1 MKNLPAQITR
11 KCFLLFLCTYY
22 TFFPAW
28 LSAKPIHQSLSAP
41 ASDALPVLVS
51 GQAQSGWSC
60 GDPENHYL
68 QVDQTNEKVVIK
80 WESFDI
86 GSDSHTHFEQVEGG
100 VALNRIYDN
109 SPSQI
114 YGKLTAT
121 GSIYLVNQN
130 GILFGKGS
138 RTNIGSLVASSLNIA
153 EDDFQDG
160 IWKYQA
166 EDDDAGD
173 VANHGTITSSSGGNV
188 FLLGGNV
195 ENSGTISSEGGRIFL
210 AGANEFEWTTV
221 VSSTGENT
229 REYVDTDCSGNAVN
243 SETGEILADVGK
255 VGMYGDIVR
264 HDGLIRSLS
273 TVVTGS
279 SIQLVASKKVITGE
293 NSTIN
298 SSLKKLENPT
308 VAEVF
313 AEGREIDISIENESE
328 SDGSWSG
335 VALYGD
341 IIFPSGDMTIDA
353 GDGGRIYLAPGSS
366 IDLSGSWVDK
376 NASEAVL
383 SAVGKSASDVVLSA
397 QLNSLELRDEF
408 LQKNSILKGET
419 IYFLLHEGVSI
430 GNISD
435 HLDSRTLSV
444 WEQSMEGGTLTLEAG
459 QGDIIVDNGATIDI
473 SGGGIHYAGGYVQTT
488 KLVSDGVVY
497 DIADAPDTLVYD
509 SLINYGENFSE
520 TYTDYVSEHTEGYD
534 AGTLSMSAKQIVYE
548 GNLDASVVQG
558 YYQVN
563 LTDPVDSLGYQTVV
577 GTKIPSGGTLEIGNT
592 SAPSLDSYI
601 TEDPVVDVIVIKDT
615 TSGLGLEFDPETSLL
630 PEERNGETWLSDDLL
645 NNAGLSILKL
655 SATRS
660 VVTESDTTISLAS
673 GGELK
678 VKARR
683 ILHQGSIEVPS
694 GTVDLRI
701 RSNKSSDQYIS
712 DTTENPD
719 YVSTAELGPERI
731 ELAAGS
737 GISTAGEMIDNYTG
751 SLTGTSG
758 YDSFGLTAG
767 GSISL
772 RDQTIESQGVVLREG
787 ATLDVRG
794 GYIIGDDRKILDSGD
809 AGSIEILGGA
819 IILDGTVRGT
829 SLYGN
834 GGGSI
839 TLHAGEVRVVADT
852 DDLPGTA
859 PYYSSKDPLPEE
871 YEGLLIID
879 DNRFDDTGFT
889 RITLKS
895 VTDIT
900 LEENVSLTPSLVKL
914 SLTDSGRFS
923 TGLLKQVT
931 VPLEYAG
938 TSAISLEAGTKK
950 STTDTNNDNFSTE
963 LDLENSNTSYVT
975 VKDNASVQVAPEGNI
990 NIKGPGVDLSGR
1002 FSAPAGTISVNSKST
1017 LDQFALY
1024 IRQGA
1029 VFDAAGFNHQSGYL
1043 DNGKI
1048 IWSPADGGNVSL
1060 SSNSTLIIED
1070 DVTID
1075 VSGADPV
1082 TMYRTNDQGRLYSY
1096 TSASEPGSV
1105 RLSFSSFGDQD
1116 GEFST
1121 DTVFLAEKSLDS
1133 LRGGSFYITALNTK
1147 DLDIPIEQLNAIAAG
1162 GFDYLELT
1170 SEAAVS
1176 FMGSGEVSMARGIR
1190 IDTPVITGTEG
1201 GSVTLN
1207 TYWMQM
1213 LNEYEVMDGGSGQ
1226 DAASLVVN
1234 SGFIDI
1240 SGDVKAS
1247 GFDQV
1252 ELNALYDIRLA
1263 DYYYKEGNTT
1273 GDQGLFSVDND
1284 LTLTASRIHP
1294 TSGSVFNIEAG
1305 GNITTRGSG
1314 ITNTSPIYSAMGS
1327 LGLSAQNIYHWG
1339 VIAAPGGSISLN
1351 ADETAGRIYLA
1362 DDSVLSVALEVDVN
1376 YGDVNEGTGALED
1389 YDHDASY
1396 LTSEELPEKQISLNA
1411 HEVIGR
1417 ENAVINLTGGESIF
1431 GYCFIAGTSG
1441 SLDPLTVSNRFVV
1454 LPAEN
1459 GMGYLPGEAIYLEE
1473 NSLLDEGVYVVLPE
1487 AYAFLEGAVVLELQG
1502 SLDSD
1507 SAVKSSAEGYVLAV
1521 GYDADSLTGYHS
1533 SDANLYTVRSASD
1546 VLSEGE
1552 YEYVSLSTGDGGS
1565 LGITAS
1571 TTILNNEITATAKNS
1586 NYQAGVVTLSGENVI
1601 FSSTKGDLG
1610 NNFDFN
1616 TSLEENESLSALIG
1630 KLYLDAEKLSQA
1642 GLWELNIGS
1651 SAITDTITFEENSV
1665 LTGSRINLTAINDI
1679 VINENSGIEVTGGSS
1694 SISILSLEGSLK
1706 MAENSYL
1713 RSSNSISIDAVSL
1726 VRKGEI
1732 EAQKQISLSSD
1743 NLYIVD
1749 AAHEQTFS
1757 DGFVVDEDLWKSF
1770 SSLEQMFF
1778 VGREK
1783 TGFAGVVS
1791 LEAQNGEIFFD
1802 TPLIEDVSGEETTG
1816 RFNISAA
1823 EISLY
1828 NTGTDEAAGGAYAR
1842 GDSTFSLDAGQIYIG
1857 QGDLQFSNFKTVSL
1871 TSENSLTFIGDGS
1884 VDTGNADFVTKAAMT
1899 TGSYRLYLEED
1910 GETIAYETLKFDVN
1924 SGSGKIDILHGSGNE
1939 SANDNIGGS
1948 LTFTGNTVSNQGTV
1962 VVHSG
1967 FIGFTGTG
1975 EGDAVTM
1982 GSTAKVSVKGSSE
1995 DDVYYDAGGVKYEA
2009 ENGNIILSEG
2019 SETDVSAGSDYGDSG
2034 TIWVYSTGGNADI
2047 SGTLLGSSVSGAG
2060 GSFIMDTQT
2069 YGDIS
2074 LLAKK
2079 LSENGFNTA
2088 IDLRIRQGDISL
2100 ASDVTA
2106 SYFRLSADTGDVD
2119 IDSVI
2124 DASGTTGGLV
2134 EIYSGKKLTLSSSTK
2149 IYAGSTGAGEDG
2161 GSIIL
2166 GSGLGNDGYMYLNKS
2181 VLDVSADDGTGG
2193 SIYLR
2198 VARTADNTGITF
2210 DMDEDAKIIGA
2221 SSSIIEGVKIY
2232 QDSKITAEDLAGWK
2246 ADAASFISSA
2256 GESVN
2261 GISLIAGIEVQT
2273 GGDMQ
2278 INTDIDLTGW
2288 RFGSQNAPVALS
2300 FTAGGNLT
2308 VNNAIIDYE
2317 TAKYDLQ
2324 KDTAQLTSFLNF
2336 KAGAPLT
2343 QSGDIIQTS
2352 DPFAVQSGTG
2362 NLVFADK
2369 VMVYTEGGSINFAS
2383 GGATTIG
2390 QIQGDTNQEDY
2401 MSYNHLNYNLASYS
2415 GTIRGKTGENLVI
2428 KGGVIQTATGDIS
2441 LDVGG
2446 DLNLLRTRS
2455 ADNYYLGSIRTTGQ
2469 SAVYSGDDIDWDSL
2483 PDFLK
2488 EMIKIQQAI
2497 SFNKQSSKWNS
2508 GGSISI
2514 QTGGDVKTMYVSSNT
2529 GTETFCLNSD
2539 AWNGLD
2545 ELTDTDGV
2553 WSANYD
2559 GLSATQGIVTMGGG
2573 DVTVTSLG
2581 SFYGQTGTF
2590 GEGDLTISA
2599 MGDINGRFL
2608 NKEGNLEIA
2617 GMGSIGSMSDDQVV
2631 ELFDSQAVLSAQGNI
2646 TLASVLNPG
2655 ISSKDLSDTYQWN
2668 LQYTQDTSVS
2678 ITARTGDITLTGT
2691 PDKENGTGSNTS
2703 SNLDG
2708 TRARLL
2714 PPDLYMK
2721 AGRDV
2726 VIKNRFYMPPSA
2738 SGNIEIY
2745 AGRDITGDSGSDTKT
2760 DFGIYMSDLNPDDV
2774 YGNHSL
2780 DNKEGTISQMSD
2792 LQTSELHSDT
2802 LVRRDDY
2809 TPAVFEAGN
2818 DIRDIQLAVPKAAV
2832 LTAGRDIAN
2841 IKYIGQNIHETDSTV
2856 FYAGRDIYFNNT
2868 RVSKGN
2874 EPGILVGG
2882 PGLILVQAANNID
2895 LGASDGIQATGSV
2908 TNSALPGGSN
2918 DLMVIAGYAKNFIK
2932 EEMDEFFDDL
2942 RQAGIDFIAA
2952 RSAGDEAL
2960 AEQIVADAREDVIDL
2975 FLDGSSS
2982 GEGNISLVNSKIY
2995 TSGGSGNIYTL
3006 AGGTI
3011 DVGLSSIAS
3020 PPILGEAS
3028 EDEESSGIYTTAG
3041 GAIKMYAK
3049 NDINVNESRI
3059 MTFAGGDIDILSDYG
3074 DLNAGRGSK
3083 AAVASSTT
3091 YYVKQADGT
3100 YKVVYEPPAVGSGV
3114 RATAPDYND
3123 AGDIYATAWEGDI
3136 DAGEAGIAG
3145 NNVTLAAQQ
3154 VLNAQNI
3161 QTTGLAVG
3169 FTKPSES
3176 SGSIGG
3182 LTGSGGVSDTSLA
3195 GQENTQLASAQKR
3208 FSESSDGYSIEPRWV
3223 DVEVV
3228 GFGKVDEDEDDDED
3242 EDKQT

>member
-1 MKNLPAQITR
+1 
-11 KCFLLFLCTYY
+11 
-22 TFFPAW
+22 
-28 LSAKPIHQSLSAP
+28 
-41 ASDALPVLVS
+41 
-51 GQAQSGWSC
+51 
-60 GDPENHYL
+60 
-68 QVDQTNEKVVIK
+68 
-80 WESFDI
+80 
-86 GSDSHTHFEQVEGG
+86 
-100 VALNRIYDN
+100 
-109 SPSQI
+109 
-114 YGKLTAT
+114 
-121 GSIYLVNQN
+121 
-130 GILFGKGS
+130 
-138 RTNIGSLVASSLNIA
+138 
-153 EDDFQDG
+153 
-160 IWKYQA
+160 
-166 EDDDAGD
+166 
-173 VANHGTITSSSGGNV
+173 
-188 FLLGGNV
+188 
-195 ENSGTISSEGGRIFL
+195 
-210 AGANEFEWTTV
+210 
-221 VSSTGENT
+221 
-229 REYVDTDCSGNAVN
+229 
-243 SETGEILADVGK
+243 
-255 VGMYGDIVR
+255 
-264 HDGLIRSLS
+264 
-273 TVVTGS
+273 
-279 SIQLVASKKVITGE
+279 
-293 NSTIN
+293 
-298 SSLKKLENPT
+298 
-308 VAEVF
+308 
-313 AEGREIDISIENESE
+313 
-328 SDGSWSG
+328 
-335 VALYGD
+335 
-341 IIFPSGDMTIDA
+341 
-353 GDGGRIYLAPGSS
+353 
-366 IDLSGSWVDK
+366 
-376 NASEAVL
+376 
-383 SAVGKSASDVVLSA
+383 
-397 QLNSLELRDEF
+397 
-408 LQKNSILKGET
+408 
-419 IYFLLHEGVSI
+419 
-430 GNISD
+430 
-435 HLDSRTLSV
+435 
-444 WEQSMEGGTLTLEAG
+444 
-459 QGDIIVDNGATIDI
+459 
-473 SGGGIHYAGGYVQTT
+473 
-488 KLVSDGVVY
+488 
-497 DIADAPDTLVYD
+497 
-509 SLINYGENFSE
+509 
-520 TYTDYVSEHTEGYD
+520 
-534 AGTLSMSAKQIVYE
+534 
-548 GNLDASVVQG
+548 
-558 YYQVN
+558 
-563 LTDPVDSLGYQTVV
+563 
-577 GTKIPSGGTLEIGNT
+577 
-592 SAPSLDSYI
+592 
-601 TEDPVVDVIVIKDT
+601 
-615 TSGLGLEFDPETSLL
+615 
-630 PEERNGETWLSDDLL
+630 
-645 NNAGLSILKL
+645 
-655 SATRS
+655 
-660 VVTESDTTISLAS
+660 
-673 GGELK
+673 
-678 VKARR
+678 
-683 ILHQGSIEVPS
+683 
-694 GTVDLRI
+694 
-701 RSNKSSDQYIS
+701 
-712 DTTENPD
+712 
-719 YVSTAELGPERI
+719 
-731 ELAAGS
+731 
-737 GISTAGEMIDNYTG
+737 
-751 SLTGTSG
+751 
-758 YDSFGLTAG
+758 
-767 GSISL
+767 
-772 RDQTIESQGVVLREG
+772 
-787 ATLDVRG
+787 
-794 GYIIGDDRKILDSGD
+794 
-809 AGSIEILGGA
+809 
-819 IILDGTVRGT
+819 
-829 SLYGN
+829 
-834 GGGSI
+834 
-839 TLHAGEVRVVADT
+839 
-852 DDLPGTA
+852 
-859 PYYSSKDPLPEE
+859 
-871 YEGLLIID
+871 
-879 DNRFDDTGFT
+879 
-889 RITLKS
+889 
-895 VTDIT
+895 
-900 LEENVSLTPSLVKL
+900 
-914 SLTDSGRFS
+914 
-923 TGLLKQVT
+923 
-931 VPLEYAG
+931 
-938 TSAISLEAGTKK
+938 
-950 STTDTNNDNFSTE
+950 
-963 LDLENSNTSYVT
+963 
-975 VKDNASVQVAPEGNI
+975 
-990 NIKGPGVDLSGR
+990 
-1002 FSAPAGTISVNSKST
+1002 
-1017 LDQFALY
+1017 
-1024 IRQGA
+1024 
-1029 VFDAAGFNHQSGYL
+1029 
-1043 DNGKI
+1043 
-1048 IWSPADGGNVSL
+1048 
-1060 SSNSTLIIED
+1060 
-1070 DVTID
+1070 
-1075 VSGADPV
+1075 
-1082 TMYRTNDQGRLYSY
+1082 MYRTNEQGRLYSY

-1105 RLSFSSFGDQD
+1105 SLSFSSFGDQD
-1116 GEFST
+1116 GEFRT
-1121 DTVFLAEKSLDS
+1121 DTVFLAEKNLDS
-1133 LRGGSFYITALNTK
+1133 LRGGAFYITALNDE
-1147 DLDIPIEQLNAIAAG
+1147 DLYLPIDQLNSIADG
-1162 GFDYLELT
+1162 GFDYLALG
-1170 SEAAVS
+1170 SESSVS
-1176 FMGSGEVSMARGIR
+1176 FIGSGEVSMARGIR
-1190 IDTPVITGTEG
+1190 INTPVITGSEG

-1273 GDQGLFSVDND
+1273 GDQGLFAVDND

-1305 GNITTRGSG
+1305 GNITTLGSG

-1362 DDSVLSVALEVDVN
+1362 DDSVLSVSLEVDVN

-1396 LTSEELPEKQISLNA
+1396 LKSEELPEKQITLNA

-1417 ENAVINLTGGESIF
+1417 ENAVINLAGGESIF
-1431 GYCFIAGTSG
+1431 GYSFIAGTNG

-1454 LPAEN
+1454 LPAGD
-1459 GMGYLPGEAIYLEE
+1459 GMGYLPGPAIYLEQ

-1487 AYAFLEGAVVLELQG
+1487 SYAFLDGAVILETLG
-1502 SLDSD
+1502 SLESD
-1507 SAVKSSAEGYVLAV
+1507 SAVTSSAEGYVMAV

-1552 YEYVSLSTGDGGS
+1552 YEYVPLSTGDGGS

-1610 NNFDFN
+1610 SNFDFN

-1642 GLWELNIGS
+1642 GLWALNIGS
-1651 SAITDTITFEENSV
+1651 SSLTDTITFEENSV

-1679 VINENSGIEVTGGSS
+1679 VFNENSGIEVTGGSS

-1706 MAENSYL
+1706 MAENSHL

-1743 NLYIVD
+1743 SLYIVD
-1749 AAHEQTFS
+1749 EAHEQTFS

-1770 SSLEQMFF
+1770 SSLEQIVF

-1802 TPLIEDVSGEETTG
+1802 TPLVEDVSGEETTG
-1816 RFNISAA
+1816 TFNINAA

-1828 NTGTDEAAGGAYAR
+1828 NTGTDEAADGAYAR

-1899 TGSYRLYLEED
+1899 TGSYRLYLEAD
-1910 GETIAYETLKFDVN
+1910 GETIAYEALNFDVN
-1924 SGSGKIDILHGSGNE
+1924 SGSGKIDILHGSGDG

-1948 LTFTGNTVSNQGTV
+1948 LSFTGNTVSNQGTV
-1962 VVHSG
+1962 VVRSG

-1975 EGDAVTM
+1975 EGDAVRM

-2009 ENGNIILSEG
+2009 ENGNIVLSEG
-2019 SETDVSAGSDYGDSG
+2019 SETDVSAGSEYGDSG

-2106 SYFRLSADTGDVD
+2106 SHFRLSADTGDVD

-2134 EIYSGKKLTLSSSTK
+2134 EIYSGKSLTLSSSTR

-2166 GSGLGNDGYMYLNKS
+2166 GSGLGDDDYMKLNTAI
-2181 VLDVSADDGTGG
+2181 LDVSADDGTGG
-2193 SIYLR
+2193 SVYLR
-2198 VARTADNTGITF
+2198 VARNANNTDINLDRVKVKDENGDEKSTF
-2210 DMDEDAKIIGA
+2210 NVSIIGA
-2221 SSSIIEGVKIY
+2221 SSSIIEGVKTY
-2232 QDSKITAEDLAGWK
+2232 QDSEITANDLAGWK
-2246 ADAASFISSA
+2246 TEAASFISSA
-2256 GESVN
+2256 EAASYLSSEGDSVN
-2261 GISLIAGIEVQT
+2261 GISLIAGIEVLT
-2273 GGDMQ
+2273 GCDME
-2278 INTDIDLTGW
+2278 INTDIDLTTW
-2288 RFGSQNAPVALS
+2288 RFGSKNNLPVALS

-2308 VNNAIIDYE
+2308 VKGDIFDYE

-2336 KAGAPLT
+2336 KAGAALT
-2343 QSGDIIQTS
+2343 QSGDIIQTSS

-2362 NLVFADK
+2362 NLAFADK

-2383 GGATTIG
+2383 GGFTTLG
-2390 QIQGDTNQEDY
+2390 QIQGNGNQEDY

-2415 GTIRGKTGENLVI
+2415 GTIRGKTGEDLVI
-2428 KGGVIQTATGDIS
+2428 KGGAIQTATGDIS

-2446 DLNLLRTRS
+2446 DLDLLKTTIG
-2455 ADNYYLGSIRTTGQ
+2455 DKDYLGTIRTTGQ
-2469 SAVYSGDDIDWDSL
+2469 APVLDIDALADRYGDLWDSIKDMIL
-2483 PDFLK
+2483 PIASQREQK
-2488 EMIKIQQAI
+2488 KYSQ
-2497 SFNKQSSKWNS
+2497 WNS

-2514 QTGGDVKTMYVSSNT
+2514 QTGGDVNSMMAQNSESEDFAWYGIDKTTNT
-2529 GTETFCLNSD
+2529 ELGDET
-2539 AWNGLD
+2539 
-2545 ELTDTDGV
+2545 TDPGDWV
-2553 WSANYD
+2553 WSANYNN
-2559 GLSATQGIVTMGGG
+2559 LSATQGIAAMGGG
-2573 DVTVTSLG
+2573 DVSVNSLG
-2581 SFYGQTGTF
+2581 SVYGRAGTF
-2590 GEGDLTISA
+2590 GKGDLTITA

-2608 NKEGNLEIA
+2608 NKEGRMEIA
-2617 GMGSIGSMSDDQVV
+2617 AMGSIGSMSNDQVF
-2631 ELFDSQAVLSAQGNI
+2631 ELFDSRAVLSAQGNI
-2646 TLASVLNPG
+2646 NLASVLNPS
-2655 ISSKDLSDTYQWN
+2655 ISTRELSTSYLWN
-2668 LQYTQDTSVS
+2668 LQYTQETSFS
-2678 ITARTGDITLTGT
+2678 MTARTGDITLTGT
-2691 PDKENGTGSNTS
+2691 PDTRFK
-2703 SNLDG
+2703 LDQ
-2708 TRARLL
+2708 TRAMLF

-2745 AGRDITGDSGSDTKT
+2745 AGRDITGDSGSNTKT
-2760 DFGIYMSDLNPDDV
+2760 DFGIYMSDLDPDDV
-2774 YGNHSL
+2774 YGNHSVG
-2780 DNKEGTISQMSD
+2780 DTEIISQMSD
-2792 LQTSELHSDT
+2792 LRTSELHSDIV
-2802 LVRRDDY
+2802 VRRDDY
-2809 TPAVFEAGN
+2809 MPAVFEAGN
-2818 DIRDIQLAVPKAAV
+2818 DIRDIELAVPKAAV

-2841 IKYIGQNIHETDSTV
+2841 IKYIGQNVHGTDSTV
-2856 FYAGRDIYFNNT
+2856 FYAGRNIYFNNT
-2868 RVSKGN
+2868 RISEGN

-2882 PGLILVQAANNID
+2882 PGLILVQAGNNLD

-2908 TNSALPGGSN
+2908 TNSTLPGGSN

-2932 EEMDEFFDDL
+2932 EEMDEFFDGL

-2960 AEQIVADAREDVIDL
+2960 AEQIVVDAREDVIDL
-2975 FLDGSSS
+2975 FFDGSSS

-3020 PPILGEAS
+3020 PPILGEAN

-3161 QTTGLAVG
+3161 QTTGIAIG
-3169 FTKPSES
+3169 FTKPSDS
-3176 SGSIGG
+3176 AGSIGG
-3182 LTGSGGVSDTSLA
+3182 LTGGGGVSETSLA
-3195 GQENTQLASAQKR
+3195 AQENTQLASAQKR
-3208 FSESSDGYSIEPRWV
+3208 FSEASAEGFSIEPRWV

-3228 GFGKVDEDEDDDED
+3228 GFGKADEDEDDDED